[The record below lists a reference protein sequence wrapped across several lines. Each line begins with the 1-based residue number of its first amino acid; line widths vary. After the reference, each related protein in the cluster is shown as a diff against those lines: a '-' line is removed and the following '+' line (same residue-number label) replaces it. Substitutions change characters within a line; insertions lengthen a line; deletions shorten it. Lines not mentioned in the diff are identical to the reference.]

1 MIQTPVFVCGE
12 TLPADSEKNL
22 PVDMI
27 DEDFYQQ
34 GMQCFRARLPR
45 RLVRQ
50 ALKAIATKTEGR
62 GIPTTTRRLRC
73 FAQGLAGLDAQGRR
87 SLLVEE
93 GFQWPE
99 PPDASWKFVVLA
111 FRDRGMEF
119 DFVHPVS
126 RRFYSEDCC
135 DSDQLPAPPQPD
147 VLRASWYGRMGF
159 EVIHMTLETCGTSGA
174 RGKGY
179 HLKLVRQ

>member
-1 MIQTPVFVCGE
+1 M
-12 TLPADSEKNL
+12 DSAIDQNL

-87 SLLVEE
+87 SHLVEE
-93 GFQWPE
+93 GFLWPE

-111 FRDRGMEF
+111 FHDRGMEF
-119 DFVHPVS
+119 DFVHPIS
-126 RRFYSEDCC
+126 RRFYSEDCR
-135 DSDQLPAPPQPD
+135 DSDLPPCSTSTGGA
-147 VLRASWYGRMGF
+147 ASF
-159 EVIHMTLETCGTSGA
+159 
-174 RGKGY
+174 
-179 HLKLVRQ
+179 LVRANGVRSHPHDIGSL